1 MRKSYDFFSFFLIP
15 ALTFCLAAGNS
26 LTGTNFSVIGNRE
39 GRRALFLLWGAVS
52 GSYFYLYGRE
62 LMEFG
67 GCEDKTGRVCLFLS
81 LSLFLCG
88 IGLPYLPGKVPVL
101 SRLHVWAS
109 FGGPVCL
116 FFFLYRF
123 LLLIEKKEGIRMAG
137 QKLFQLATAAVSTFL
152 YLRIGIVSSL
162 LEMFVTLS
170 TCVYLAVLQG
180 CLEKIR
186 LSNH

>member
-15 ALTFCLAAGNS
+15 ALTFFLAAGNS
-26 LTGTNFSVIGNRE
+26 LTETNFSVIGNRE
-39 GRRALFLLWGAVS
+39 GHRALFLFWGAVS
-52 GSYFYLYGRE
+52 GTYFYLYGRE

-67 GCEDKTGRVCLFLS
+67 ECEDRTGRACLFLS
-81 LSLFLCG
+81 LILFLCG

-109 FGGPVCL
+109 FGGPVFL
-116 FFFLYRF
+116 FIFLYRF
-123 LLLIEKKEGIRMAG
+123 LLLVERKEAVRLAG
-137 QKLFQLATAAVSTFL
+137 QKLFQLATAAVSAFL
-152 YLRIGIVSSL
+152 YLRIGIVSSV
-162 LEMFVTLS
+162 LEIFVTLS
-170 TCVYLAVLQG
+170 TCIYLAVLQG